1 MGRMFYGI
9 IQTCKLHYRS
19 EHIGFS
25 AIGKKSKIDKG
36 GCSDNLSN
44 YPNGR
49 SLFIGVKCKDG

>member
-9 IQTCKLHYRS
+9 IKTCKLHCRS
-19 EHIGFS
+19 ENIRFS

-44 YPNGR
+44 Y
-49 SLFIGVKCKDG
+49 LAAVLCL